1 MCSYHSPNLQEKR
14 RARKAES
21 QQDGGEDLAREEDP
35 VGSLG
40 SILNPLRSSSDRLLP
55 MSTGFSFWPD
65 GKLQSLSE
73 RVNALILLPFL
84 S

>member
-35 VGSLG
+35 VGTLG
-40 SILNPLRSSSDRLLP
+40 SILTPFGSSSDRLLTV
-55 MSTGFSFWPD
+55 STGISFWPD
-65 GKLQSLSE
+65 GKLW
-73 RVNALILLPFL
+73 RVLVKELML
-84 S
+84 